1 MTNSLLNQRNYN
13 NIGKL
18 LGHFDYGSAYWF
30 LERKSR
36 KVQSFEVHR
45 TRKTKFDDWKDLGLE
60 IILDVTFFMLFG
72 NSYKFSWI
80 VSKMFGIS
88 IPKSSYPF
96 FWW

>member
-1 MTNSLLNQRNYN
+1 
-13 NIGKL
+13 
-18 LGHFDYGSAYWF
+18 
-30 LERKSR
+30 
-36 KVQSFEVHR
+36 
-45 TRKTKFDDWKDLGLE
+45 
-60 IILDVTFFMLFG
+60 MLFG